1 MNIFK
6 DLKVIELASVLAAPS
21 VGQFFAECGATV
33 IKIENPLT
41 KGDVTRSWKLPSE
54 NPSNSISAYFSAIN
68 WGKTSLA
75 LNIYDK
81 KDKEKLYQ
89 EIKNA
94 DIILASYKKGDAEKL
109 GVDYPTLKKINP
121 KIIYGHIT
129 GYGTESHKVGYDA
142 LIQAETGFVFMNG
155 EKEEENNNKNSNKNN
170 AEKKLEGTKMPV
182 ALIDILAAHQ
192 LKEGLLIA
200 LLKREKDKI
209 KLGVNNFEGSYV
221 TVSLYESALSS
232 LANQAT
238 NWLNANHSPQKM
250 GSEHPNIFPYGT
262 IFQTKT
268 DSLMLVVGSDK
279 QFSILCELL
288 NINSIAKDER
298 FENNANRVRNREVLR
313 PILEKA
319 FLQTESKT
327 ILKILEANNVP
338 AGSVNDIPKAFE
350 NEAAQKLLFSDKKT
364 GLRGV
369 KTFVARF
376 DNQEYNLEL
385 SAPPIFDNNSK

>member
-21 VGQFFAECGATV
+21 VGQFFAECGAKV

-41 KGDVTRSWKLPSE
+41 FGDVTRSWKLPSE
-54 NPSNSISAYFSAIN
+54 NTSTSVSAYFSAIN
-68 WGKTSLA
+68 WGKTSLS

-81 KDKEKLYQ
+81 EDKEKLYQ
-89 EIKNA
+89 EIKDA

-109 GVDYPTLKKINP
+109 GVDYETLKKINP
-121 KIIYGHIT
+121 KLIYGHIT
-129 GYGTESHKVGYDA
+129 GYGTESDKVGYDA

-155 EKEEENNNKNSNKNN
+155 EKEDTTNN
-170 AEKKLEGTKMPV
+170 ASNTNRKLEGTKMPV
-182 ALIDILAAHQ
+182 ALVDILAAHQ
-192 LKEGLLIA
+192 LKEGLLVA
-200 LLKREKDKI
+200 LLKREKQGI
-209 KLGVNNFEGSYV
+209 ANFEGSYV

-238 NWLNANHSPQKM
+238 NWLNAGHSPQKM

-288 NINSIAKDER
+288 NINTISEDEC
-298 FENNANRVRNREVLR
+298 FKTNINRVKNREILR

-319 FLQTESKT
+319 FLETESKI
-327 ILKILEANNVP
+327 ILQILEKNHVP

-350 NEAAQKLLFSDKKT
+350 NEAAQKLLFKDTET
-364 GLRGV
+364 GIRGV

-376 DNQEYNLEL
+376 DNEEHDLDL
-385 SAPPIFDNNSK
+385 SVPPKFESK

>member
-21 VGQFFAECGATV
+21 VGQFFAECGASV
-33 IKIENPLT
+33 LKIENPLT
-41 KGDVTRSWKLPSE
+41 NGDVTRSWKLPSE
-54 NPSNSISAYFSAIN
+54 NPQNSVSAYFSAVN

-81 KDKEKLYQ
+81 EDKEKLYQ
-89 EIKNA
+89 EIKNT

-109 GVDYPTLKKINP
+109 GVDYKTLKKINP
-121 KIIYGHIT
+121 KLIYGHIT
-129 GYGTESHKVGYDA
+129 GYGTESSKVGYDA

-155 EKEEENNNKNSNKNN
+155 EKEEIGTT
-170 AEKKLEGTKMPV
+170 KKLEGTKMPV
-182 ALIDILAAHQ
+182 ALVDILAAHQ

-200 LLKREKDKI
+200 LLKRERED
-209 KLGVNNFEGSYV
+209 NNFEGSYV

-238 NWLNANHSPQKM
+238 NWLNAGHSPQKM

-279 QFSILCELL
+279 QFSILCEVLKT
-288 NINSIAKDER
+288 NSISEDER
-298 FENNANRVRNREVLR
+298 FKTNANRVRNREILR

-319 FLQTESKT
+319 FLQTESKE
-327 ILKILEANNVP
+327 ILQTLENNNVP

-350 NEAAQKLLFSDKKT
+350 NEAAQKLLFKDKET

-369 KTFVARF
+369 KNFVACF
-376 DNQEYNLEL
+376 DNEVHNLEL
-385 SAPPIFDNNSK
+385 SVPPKFDKRL

>member
-33 IKIENPLT
+33 LKIENPLT
-41 KGDVTRSWKLPSE
+41 NGDVTRSWKLPSE
-54 NPSNSISAYFSAIN
+54 NPKNSVSAYFSAIN

-75 LNIYDK
+75 LNIYEK
-81 KDKEKLYQ
+81 EDKEKLYQ
-89 EIKNA
+89 EIKDA
-94 DIILASYKKGDAEKL
+94 DIVLASYKKGDAEKL
-109 GVDYPTLKKINP
+109 GVDYETLKKINP
-121 KIIYGHIT
+121 KLIYGHIT
-129 GYGTESHKVGYDA
+129 GYGTESYKVGYDA

-155 EKEEENNNKNSNKNN
+155 EKQEIKNGENTTT
-170 AEKKLEGTKMPV
+170 KKLEGTKMPV
-182 ALIDILAAHQ
+182 ALVDILAAHQ
-192 LKEGLLIA
+192 LKEGLLVA
-200 LLKREKDKI
+200 LLKREKEDS
-209 KLGVNNFEGSYV
+209 NFEGSYV

-238 NWLNANHSPQKM
+238 NWLNAGHSPQKM

-268 DSLMLVVGSDK
+268 DALMLVVGSDK
-279 QFSILCELL
+279 QFSILCEVLY
-288 NINSIAKDER
+288 INSIAEDER
-298 FENNANRVRNREVLR
+298 FKTNANRVRNREILR

-319 FLQTESKT
+319 FLQTESKE
-327 ILKILEANNVP
+327 ILQILEKNNVP

-350 NEAAQKLLFSDKKT
+350 NEAAQELIFNDATT

-376 DNQEYNLEL
+376 DNQAHNLEL
-385 SAPPIFDNNSK
+385 SAPPNFDNTQN

>member
-33 IKIENPLT
+33 LKIENPLT
-41 KGDVTRSWKLPSE
+41 LGDVTRSWKLPSE
-54 NPSNSISAYFSAIN
+54 NPSNSVSAYFSAIN

-81 KDKEKLYQ
+81 EDKDKLYQ
-89 EIKNA
+89 EIKDA
-94 DIILASYKKGDAEKL
+94 DIVLASYKKGDAEKL
-109 GVDYPTLKKINP
+109 GVDYETLKKINP
-121 KIIYGHIT
+121 RLIYGHIT
-129 GYGTESHKVGYDA
+129 GYGTESFKVGYDA
-142 LIQAETGFVFMNG
+142 LVQAETGFVFMNG
-155 EKEEENNNKNSNKNN
+155 EKENNEN
-170 AEKKLEGTKMPV
+170 KKIEGTKMPV
-182 ALIDILAAHQ
+182 ALVDILAAHQ
-192 LKEGLLIA
+192 LKEGLLVA
-200 LLKREKDKI
+200 LLKREKEREKNGI
-209 KLGVNNFEGSYV
+209 NNFKGSYV

-238 NWLNANHSPQKM
+238 NWLNAGHSPQKM

-279 QFSILCELL
+279 QFSVLCEVLD
-288 NINSIAKDER
+288 INLISEDEH
-298 FENNANRVRNREVLR
+298 FKTNASRVRNREILR

-319 FLQTESKT
+319 FLQTDSNEILRALES
-327 ILKILEANNVP
+327 NNVP

-350 NEAAQKLLFSDKKT
+350 NEAAQELLFKDKET

-376 DNQEYNLEL
+376 DNQIHNLEL
-385 SAPPIFDNNSK
+385 SAPPTFIF

>member
-41 KGDVTRSWKLPSE
+41 SGDVTRSWKLPSE
-54 NPSNSISAYFSAIN
+54 NSSNSVSAYFSSIN

-75 LNIYDK
+75 LNIYDDEDK
-81 KDKEKLYQ
+81 KKLYQ
-89 EIKNA
+89 EIKDA
-94 DIILASYKKGDAEKL
+94 DIVLASYKKGDAEKL
-109 GVDYPTLKKINP
+109 GVDYQTLKKINP
-121 KIIYGHIT
+121 TLIYGHIT
-129 GYGTESHKVGYDA
+129 GYGIESSKVGYDA

-155 EKEEENNNKNSNKNN
+155 EKQEVNKDTTTTRQKI
-170 AEKKLEGTKMPV
+170 EGTKMPV
-182 ALIDILAAHQ
+182 ALVDILAAHQ
-192 LKEGLLIA
+192 LKEGLLVA
-200 LLKREKDKI
+200 LLKREQEGKS
-209 KLGVNNFEGSYV
+209 NFEGSYV

-238 NWLNANHSPQKM
+238 NWLNAGHSPQKM

-279 QFSILCELL
+279 QFSVLCEIL
-288 NINSIAKDER
+288 NIDSISKDER
-298 FENNANRVRNREVLR
+298 FKTNANRVRNREMLR

-319 FLQTESKT
+319 FLETESKE
-327 ILKILEANNVP
+327 ILHILEQNNVP

-350 NEAAQKLLFSDKKT
+350 NEAAQNLLFEDKET

-369 KTFVARF
+369 KNFIARF
-376 DNQEYNLEL
+376 DNQNHNLDL
-385 SAPPIFDNNSK
+385 SAPPKFD

>member
-41 KGDVTRSWKLPSE
+41 LGDVTRSWKLPSE
-54 NPSNSISAYFSAIN
+54 NPQNSISAYFSAIN

-81 KDKEKLYQ
+81 EDKEKLYQ
-89 EIKNA
+89 EIKDA
-94 DIILASYKKGDAEKL
+94 DIVLASYKKGDAEKL
-109 GVDYPTLKKINP
+109 GVDYETLKKINP
-121 KIIYGHIT
+121 KLIYGHIT
-129 GYGTESHKVGYDA
+129 GYGTESSKVGYDA

-155 EKEEENNNKNSNKNN
+155 EKENLNNGSS
-170 AEKKLEGTKMPV
+170 KKLEGTKMPV
-182 ALIDILAAHQ
+182 ALVDILAAHQ
-192 LKEGLLIA
+192 LKEGLLVA
-200 LLKREKDKI
+200 LLKREKEGI
-209 KLGVNNFEGSYV
+209 TNFEGSYV

-262 IFQTKT
+262 ILQTKT

-279 QFSILCELL
+279 QFLVLCEVLD
-288 NINSIAKDER
+288 INSVAKDER
-298 FENNANRVRNREVLR
+298 FKTNANRVRNREILR

-319 FLQTESKT
+319 FLQTEST
-327 ILKILEANNVP
+327 EILQILEKNNVP

-350 NEAAQKLLFSDKKT
+350 NEDAQKLLFKDKET
-364 GLRGV
+364 GLKGV

-376 DNQEYNLEL
+376 DNKVHNLEL
-385 SAPPIFDNNSK
+385 SAPPKFDKML

>member
-1 MNIFK
+1 MIFK

-41 KGDVTRSWKLPSE
+41 FGDVTRSWKLPSE
-54 NPSNSISAYFSAIN
+54 NPSTSVSAYFSAIN
-68 WGKTSLA
+68 WGKTSLS
-75 LNIYDK
+75 LNIYEK
-81 KDKEKLYQ
+81 EDKEKLYQ
-89 EIKNA
+89 EIKDA
-94 DIILASYKKGDAEKL
+94 DIVLASYKKGDAEKL
-109 GVDYPTLKKINP
+109 GVDYETLKKINP
-121 KIIYGHIT
+121 RLIYGHIT
-129 GYGTESHKVGYDA
+129 GYGTESYKVGYDA

-155 EKEEENNNKNSNKNN
+155 EKQELENDKSSTT
-170 AEKKLEGTKMPV
+170 KKLEGTKMPV
-182 ALIDILAAHQ
+182 ALVDILAAHQ
-192 LKEGLLIA
+192 LKEGLLVA
-200 LLKREKDKI
+200 LLKREKEGI
-209 KLGVNNFEGSYV
+209 THFGGSYV

-238 NWLNANHSPQKM
+238 NWLNAGHSPQKM

-268 DSLMLVVGSDK
+268 DALMLVVGSDK
-279 QFSILCELL
+279 QFSSLCELL
-288 NINSIAKDER
+288 YIHSISEDER
-298 FENNANRVRNREVLR
+298 FKTNANRVRNREVLR

-319 FLQTESKT
+319 FLETESKE
-327 ILKILEANNVP
+327 ILQILEKNNVP

-350 NEAAQKLLFSDKKT
+350 NDAAQELLFQDKKT

-376 DNQEYNLEL
+376 DNQAHNLNL
-385 SAPPIFDNNSK
+385 SAPPRFDGDSN

>member
-21 VGQFFAECGATV
+21 VGQFFAECGAKV

-41 KGDVTRSWKLPSE
+41 FGDVTRSWKLPSE
-54 NPSNSISAYFSAIN
+54 NSSNSVSAYFSAIN
-68 WGKTSLA
+68 WGKTSLS
-75 LNIYDK
+75 LNIYEK
-81 KDKEKLYQ
+81 EDKEKLYQ
-89 EIKNA
+89 EIKDA

-109 GVDYPTLKKINP
+109 GVDYETLKKINP
-121 KIIYGHIT
+121 RLIYGHIT
-129 GYGTESHKVGYDA
+129 GYGTESDKVGYDA

-155 EKEEENNNKNSNKNN
+155 EKQDINNDANTTT
-170 AEKKLEGTKMPV
+170 KKLEGTKMPV
-182 ALIDILAAHQ
+182 ALVDILAAHQ
-192 LKEGLLIA
+192 LKEGLLVA
-200 LLKREKDKI
+200 LLKREKDGI
-209 KLGVNNFEGSYV
+209 ANFGGSYV

-238 NWLNANHSPQKM
+238 NWLNARHSPQKM

-288 NINSIAKDER
+288 NINTISEDER
-298 FENNANRVRNREVLR
+298 FKTNANRVKNREILR
-313 PILEKA
+313 PILEKS
-319 FLQTESKT
+319 FLETESKT
-327 ILKILEANNVP
+327 ILQILEKNQVP

-350 NEAAQKLLFSDKKT
+350 NENAQKLLFKDKET
-364 GLRGV
+364 GIRGV

-376 DNQEYNLEL
+376 DNQEHDLEL
-385 SAPPIFDNNSK
+385 SVPPKFESK

>member
-33 IKIENPLT
+33 LKIENPLT
-41 KGDVTRSWKLPSE
+41 LGDVTRSWKLPSE
-54 NPSNSISAYFSAIN
+54 NPQNSVSAYFSAVN

-109 GVDYPTLKKINP
+109 GVDYETLKKINP
-121 KIIYGHIT
+121 KLIYGHIT
-129 GYGTESHKVGYDA
+129 GYGTESSKVGYDA

-155 EKEEENNNKNSNKNN
+155 EKEETQNDTTT
-170 AEKKLEGTKMPV
+170 KKLEGTKMPV
-182 ALIDILAAHQ
+182 ALVDILAAHQ
-192 LKEGLLIA
+192 LKEGLLVA
-200 LLKREKDKI
+200 LLKRERED
-209 KLGVNNFEGSYV
+209 NNFEGSYV

-238 NWLNANHSPQKM
+238 NWLNAGHSPQKM

-268 DSLMLVVGSDK
+268 NSLMLVVGSDK
-279 QFSILCELL
+279 QFSILCEVLK
-288 NINSIAKDER
+288 INSISEDER
-298 FENNANRVRNREVLR
+298 FKTNANRVRNREILR

-319 FLQTESKT
+319 FLQTKSKE
-327 ILKILEANNVP
+327 ILQILENNNVP

-350 NEAAQKLLFSDKKT
+350 NEAAQKLLFKDNKT

-369 KTFVARF
+369 KSFVAHF
-376 DNQEYNLEL
+376 DNEVHNLEL
-385 SAPPIFDNNSK
+385 SAPPKFNKRL

>member
-33 IKIENPLT
+33 LKIENPLT
-41 KGDVTRSWKLPSE
+41 LGDVTRSWKLPSE
-54 NPSNSISAYFSAIN
+54 NPTNSVSAYFSAIN
-68 WGKTSLA
+68 WGKTSLS

-89 EIKNA
+89 EIKDA

-109 GVDYPTLKKINP
+109 GVDYETLKKINP
-121 KIIYGHIT
+121 KLIYGHIT
-129 GYGTESHKVGYDA
+129 GYGTESSKVGYDA

-155 EKEEENNNKNSNKNN
+155 EKDEINNG
-170 AEKKLEGTKMPV
+170 ATKKVEGTKMPV
-182 ALIDILAAHQ
+182 ALVDILAAHQ

-200 LLKREKDKI
+200 ILKKEQEGND
-209 KLGVNNFEGSYV
+209 FEGIYV
-221 TVSLYESALSS
+221 SVSLYESALSS

-238 NWLNANHSPQKM
+238 NWLNAGHSPQKM

-262 IFQTKT
+262 IFQTHT

-279 QFSILCELL
+279 QFDTLCEVL
-288 NINSIAKDER
+288 NLQSVAAHKD
-298 FENNANRVRNREVLR
+298 FSTNASRVKNREVLR
-313 PILEKA
+313 PILERA
-319 FLQTESKT
+319 FLQTESKE
-327 ILKILEANNVP
+327 ILQILENNNVP

-350 NEAAQKLLFSDKKT
+350 NEAAQKLLFKDEKT

-376 DNQEYNLEL
+376 DNQNHNLDL
-385 SAPPIFDNNSK
+385 SVPPIFDSK

>member
-6 DLKVIELASVLAAPS
+6 GLKVIELASVLAAPS

-41 KGDVTRSWKLPSE
+41 LGDVTRSWKLPSE
-54 NPSNSISAYFSAIN
+54 NPQNSVSAYFSAIN

-81 KDKEKLYQ
+81 EDKEKLYQ
-89 EIKNA
+89 EIKDA
-94 DIILASYKKGDAEKL
+94 DIVLASYKKGDAEKL
-109 GVDYPTLKKINP
+109 GVDYETLKKINP
-121 KIIYGHIT
+121 KLIYGHIT
-129 GYGTESHKVGYDA
+129 GYGTESSKVGYDA

-155 EKEEENNNKNSNKNN
+155 EKEETEN
-170 AEKKLEGTKMPV
+170 EDIHLTKKLEGTKMPV
-182 ALIDILAAHQ
+182 ALVDILAAHQ
-192 LKEGLLIA
+192 LKEGLLVA
-200 LLKREKDKI
+200 LLKREKSKNQEG
-209 KLGVNNFEGSYV
+209 KNNFEGSYV

-238 NWLNANHSPQKM
+238 NWLNAGHSPQKM

-279 QFSILCELL
+279 QFSVLCEVL
-288 NINSIAKDER
+288 NINFVSEDER
-298 FENNANRVRNREVLR
+298 FKTNANRVRNREILR
-313 PILEKA
+313 PILENA
-319 FLQTESKT
+319 FLQTESKE
-327 ILKILEANNVP
+327 ILQILEKNNVP

-350 NEAAQKLLFSDKKT
+350 NQDAQKLLFEDKET

-376 DNQEYNLEL
+376 DNQAHDLEL
-385 SAPPIFDNNSK
+385 SAPPLFDKRL

>member
-21 VGQFFAECGATV
+21 VGQFFAECGAKV

-41 KGDVTRSWKLPSE
+41 SGDVTRCWKLPSE
-54 NPSNSISAYFSAIN
+54 NPSNSVSAYFSAIN
-68 WGKTSLA
+68 WGKASLA

-81 KDKEKLYQ
+81 EDKEKLYQ

-94 DIILASYKKGDAEKL
+94 DIVLASYKKGDAEKL
-109 GVDYPTLKKINP
+109 GVDYQTLKKINP
-121 KIIYGHIT
+121 KLIYGHIT
-129 GYGTESHKVGYDA
+129 GYGTESSKVGYDA

-155 EKEEENNNKNSNKNN
+155 EKEEIENSENDTR
-170 AEKKLEGTKMPV
+170 KKLEGTKMPV
-182 ALIDILAAHQ
+182 ALVDILAAHQ
-192 LKEGLLIA
+192 LKEGLLVA
-200 LLKREKDKI
+200 LLKREKE
-209 KLGVNNFEGSYV
+209 GYNFEGSYV

-238 NWLNANHSPQKM
+238 NWLNAGHSPQKM

-268 DSLMLVVGSDK
+268 DALMLLVGSDK
-279 QFSILCELL
+279 QFSVLCEIL
-288 NINSIAKDER
+288 NINSISKDER
-298 FENNANRVRNREVLR
+298 FETNANRVRNREVLR

-319 FLQTESKT
+319 FLQTESKE
-327 ILKILEANNVP
+327 ILQTLEKNNVP

-350 NEAAQKLLFSDKKT
+350 NETAQELLFNDTAT

-376 DNQEYNLEL
+376 DNQAHNLDL
-385 SAPPIFDNNSK
+385 NAPPTFDNDSR

>member
-41 KGDVTRSWKLPSE
+41 FGDVTRSWKLPSE
-54 NPSNSISAYFSAIN
+54 NTSNSVSAYFSAIN
-68 WGKTSLA
+68 WGKTSLS
-75 LNIYDK
+75 LNIYEK
-81 KDKEKLYQ
+81 EDKEKLYE
-89 EIKNA
+89 EIKDA
-94 DIILASYKKGDAEKL
+94 DIILASYKKGDAERL
-109 GVDYPTLKKINP
+109 GVDYQTLKKINP
-121 KIIYGHIT
+121 KLIYGHIT
-129 GYGTESHKVGYDA
+129 GYGTESDKVGYDA

-155 EKEEENNNKNSNKNN
+155 EKEEVNNTNKKI
-170 AEKKLEGTKMPV
+170 EGTKMPV
-182 ALIDILAAHQ
+182 ALVDILAAHQ
-192 LKEGLLIA
+192 LKEGLLVA
-200 LLKREKDKI
+200 LLKREKSKDKEG
-209 KLGVNNFEGSYV
+209 KSNFEGSYV

-238 NWLNANHSPQKM
+238 NWLNAGHSPQKM

-279 QFSILCELL
+279 QFSVLCELL
-288 NINSIAKDER
+288 NILTISEDER
-298 FENNANRVRNREVLR
+298 FKTNVNRVKNREILR
-313 PILEKA
+313 PILENA
-319 FLQTESKT
+319 FLETESKT
-327 ILKILEANNVP
+327 ILQILEKNHVP

-350 NEAAQKLLFSDKKT
+350 NVAAKKLLFKDKKT
-364 GLRGV
+364 GLKGV

-376 DNQEYNLEL
+376 DNQEHDLNL
-385 SAPPIFDNNSK
+385 SVPPKFESK

>member
-6 DLKVIELASVLAAPS
+6 DLKIVELASVLAAPS

-41 KGDVTRSWKLPSE
+41 LGDVTRSWKLPSE
-54 NPSNSISAYFSAIN
+54 NTSNSVSAYFSAIN

-81 KDKEKLYQ
+81 EDKEKLYQ
-89 EIKNA
+89 EIKDA
-94 DIILASYKKGDAEKL
+94 DIVLASYKKGDAEKL
-109 GVDYPTLKKINP
+109 GVDYETLKKINP
-121 KIIYGHIT
+121 KLIYGHIT
-129 GYGTESHKVGYDA
+129 GYGTESKKVGYDA

-155 EKEEENNNKNSNKNN
+155 EKEDKNN
-170 AEKKLEGTKMPV
+170 REKKIEGTKMPV
-182 ALIDILAAHQ
+182 ALVDILAAHQ
-192 LKEGLLIA
+192 LKEGLLVA
-200 LLKREKDKI
+200 LLKREKNKDS
-209 KLGVNNFEGSYV
+209 FDGSYV

-238 NWLNANHSPQKM
+238 NWLNAEHSPQKM

-262 IFQTKT
+262 IFQTQT
-268 DSLMLVVGSDK
+268 DSLMLVVGNDK
-279 QFSILCELL
+279 QFYILCELL
-288 NINSIAKDER
+288 SIDSISEDER
-298 FENNANRVRNREVLR
+298 FGTNANRVRNREILR

-319 FLQTESKT
+319 FLKT
-327 ILKILEANNVP
+327 KSDEILQLLEKNNVP

-350 NEAAQKLLFSDKKT
+350 NKAAQKLLFQDKET
-364 GLRGV
+364 GLKGV

-376 DNQEYNLEL
+376 DNQNHDLEL
-385 SAPPIFDNNSK
+385 SAPPTFDNHSK

>member
-41 KGDVTRSWKLPSE
+41 LGDVTRSWKLPSE
-54 NPSNSISAYFSAIN
+54 NPQNTVSAYFSAIN

-89 EIKNA
+89 EIESA
-94 DIILASYKKGDAEKL
+94 DIVLASYKKGDAQKL
-109 GVDYPTLKKINP
+109 GVDYKTLKKINP
-121 KIIYGHIT
+121 KLIYGHIT
-129 GYGTESHKVGYDA
+129 GYGTESSKVGYDA

-155 EKEEENNNKNSNKNN
+155 EKETKDNSEN
-170 AEKKLEGTKMPV
+170 KKLEGTKMPV

-200 LLKREKDKI
+200 LLKREKEGI
-209 KLGVNNFEGSYV
+209 INFEGSYV

-238 NWLNANHSPQKM
+238 NWLNAAHSPQKM

-268 DSLMLVVGSDK
+268 DSLMLVIGNDK
-279 QFSILCELL
+279 QFSVLCKLL
-288 NINSIAKDER
+288 DINSVSEDEC
-298 FENNANRVRNREVLR
+298 FETNANRVKNREILR

-319 FLQTESKT
+319 FLQTESDE
-327 ILKILEANNVP
+327 ILQLLEKNNVP
-338 AGSVNDIPKAFE
+338 AGNVNDIPKAFE
-350 NEAAQKLLFSDKKT
+350 NKLVQELILKDKET

-369 KTFVARF
+369 KNFVARF
-376 DNQEYNLEL
+376 DNQSHNLDL
-385 SAPPIFDNNSK
+385 KAPPEFNDK

>member
-33 IKIENPLT
+33 LKIENPLT
-41 KGDVTRSWKLPSE
+41 NGDVTRSWKLPSE
-54 NPSNSISAYFSAIN
+54 NSKDSVSAYFSAIN

-81 KDKEKLYQ
+81 KDKERLYQ
-89 EIKNA
+89 EIENA
-94 DIILASYKKGDAEKL
+94 DVVLASYKKGDAEKL
-109 GVDYPTLKKINP
+109 GVDYQTLKKINP
-121 KIIYGHIT
+121 KLIYGHIT
-129 GYGTESHKVGYDA
+129 GYGTESYKVGYDA

-155 EKEEENNNKNSNKNN
+155 EKEVIGNNKNNTN
-170 AEKKLEGTKMPV
+170 KKLEGTKMPV

-192 LKEGLLIA
+192 LKEGLLVA
-200 LLKREKDKI
+200 LLKREKEGI
-209 KLGVNNFEGSYV
+209 TNFEGSYV

-238 NWLNANHSPQKM
+238 NWLNAGHSPQKM

-268 DSLMLVVGSDK
+268 NSLMLVVGSDK
-279 QFSILCELL
+279 QFSILCEVL
-288 NINSIAKDER
+288 NINDITKDKR
-298 FENNANRVRNREVLR
+298 FEMNASRVKNRELLR
-313 PILEKA
+313 PILERA
-319 FLQTESKT
+319 FLETESKT
-327 ILKILEANNVP
+327 ILQLLEKNNVP

-350 NEAAQKLLFSDKKT
+350 NEAAQELLFKDKET
-364 GLRGV
+364 GLKGV
-369 KTFVARF
+369 KTFIARF
-376 DNQEYNLEL
+376 DNQNHNLEL
-385 SAPPIFDNNSK
+385 TAPPAFDDISR

>member
-41 KGDVTRSWKLPSE
+41 NGDVTRSWKLPSE
-54 NPSNSISAYFSAIN
+54 NPTNSVSAYFSAIN

-81 KDKEKLYQ
+81 EDKEKLYQ
-89 EIKNA
+89 EIKDA

-109 GVDYPTLKKINP
+109 GVDYQTLKKINP
-121 KIIYGHIT
+121 KLIYGHIT

-155 EKEEENNNKNSNKNN
+155 EKLENDNKTSTN
-170 AEKKLEGTKMPV
+170 KKLEGTKMPV
-182 ALIDILAAHQ
+182 ALVDILAAHQ
-192 LKEGLLIA
+192 LKEGLLVA
-200 LLKREKDKI
+200 LLKREKEG
-209 KLGVNNFEGSYV
+209 LTNFEGSYV

-238 NWLNANHSPQKM
+238 NWLNAGHSPQKM

-268 DSLMLVVGSDK
+268 DALMLVVGSDK
-279 QFSILCELL
+279 QFSTLCEALH
-288 NINSIAKDER
+288 INSVSEDER
-298 FENNANRVRNREVLR
+298 FKTNANRVRNREILR

-319 FLQTESKT
+319 FLHTESEE
-327 ILKILEANNVP
+327 ILYVLEKNNVP
-338 AGSVNDIPKAFE
+338 AGSVNDIPRTFE
-350 NEAAQKLLFSDKKT
+350 NEAAKELLFQDKET

-369 KTFVARF
+369 KTFVARL
-376 DNQEYNLEL
+376 DNQAHNLAL
-385 SAPPIFDNNSK
+385 NPPPKFDSKF

>member
-33 IKIENPLT
+33 LKIENPLT
-41 KGDVTRSWKLPSE
+41 LGDVTRSWKLPSE
-54 NPSNSISAYFSAIN
+54 NSSSSISAYFSAMN

-81 KDKEKLYQ
+81 EDKEKLYQ

-94 DIILASYKKGDAEKL
+94 DIVLASYKKGDAEKL
-109 GVDYPTLKKINP
+109 GVNYETLKKINP
-121 KIIYGHIT
+121 KLIYGHIT
-129 GYGTESHKVGYDA
+129 GYGTDSFKVGYDA

-155 EKEEENNNKNSNKNN
+155 EKEEINNNNT
-170 AEKKLEGTKMPV
+170 AKKLEGTKMPV
-182 ALIDILAAHQ
+182 ALVDILAAHH
-192 LKEGLLIA
+192 LKEGLLVTLI
-200 LLKREKDKI
+200 KREKEGKD
-209 KLGVNNFEGSYV
+209 NFEGSYV
-221 TVSLYESALSS
+221 SVSLYESALSS

-268 DSLMLVVGSDK
+268 DSLMLVVGNDK
-279 QFSILCELL
+279 QFSVLCNLL
-288 NINSIAKDER
+288 NIPFISEDER
-298 FENNANRVRNREVLR
+298 FKINVNRVENREVLR

-319 FLQTESKT
+319 FLQTESKS
-327 ILKILEANNVP
+327 ILEILEKNNVP

-350 NEAAQKLLFSDKKT
+350 NKAAQELLFKDKET
-364 GLRGV
+364 GLKGV

-376 DNQEYNLEL
+376 DNQVHNLEL
-385 SAPPIFDNNSK
+385 SAPPKFDKPLEK

>member
-21 VGQFFAECGATV
+21 VGQFFAECGARV
-33 IKIENPLT
+33 LKIENPLT

-54 NPSNSISAYFSAIN
+54 NTSNSVSAYFSAIN

-81 KDKEKLYQ
+81 EDKEKLYQ

-94 DIILASYKKGDAEKL
+94 DIVLASYKKGDAKKL
-109 GVDYPTLKKINP
+109 GVDYETLRKINP
-121 KIIYGHIT
+121 QLIYGHIT
-129 GYGTESHKVGYDA
+129 GYGTDSHKVGYDA

-155 EKEEENNNKNSNKNN
+155 EKEEEKTKN
-170 AEKKLEGTKMPV
+170 LEGTKMPV
-182 ALIDILAAHQ
+182 ALVDILAAHH

-200 LLKREKDKI
+200 LLKKEKQK
-209 KLGVNNFEGSYV
+209 NNFEGSYV

-238 NWLNANHSPQKM
+238 NWLNAGHSPQKM

-262 IFQTKT
+262 IFQTQT

-279 QFSILCELL
+279 QFSSLCKILNL
-288 NINSIAKDER
+288 NFVLEDQR
-298 FENNANRVRNREVLR
+298 FLTNANRVRNREVLR

-319 FLQTESKT
+319 FLETESSSV
-327 ILKILEANNVP
+327 LKILEKNNVP
-338 AGSVNDIPKAFE
+338 AGNVNDIPKALE
-350 NEAAQKLLFSDKKT
+350 NEAAQKLLFKDNKT
-364 GLRGV
+364 GLRGL
-369 KTFVARF
+369 KNFVARF
-376 DNQEYNLEL
+376 DNQEHNLNL
-385 SAPPIFDNNSK
+385 SVPPCFDSTSK